1 MQESLKSE
9 LERESSVRA
18 EAEAKLRETEQSL
31 KSIQA
36 KSKQLISALQQQVE
50 EQSNARV
57 GSLVQHVCSE
67 SCADIP
73 FNLMESYAPSIHC
86 YML

>member
-1 MQESLKSE
+1 MKSPTINILHAFKFFLHKKTDIFFPVAVQESLKSE
-9 LERESSVRA
+9 LEREATVRA
-18 EAEAKLRETEQSL
+18 NFEAKCKETEESM

-57 GSLVQHVCSE
+57 GTG
-67 SCADIP
+67 
-73 FNLMESYAPSIHC
+73 
-86 YML
+86 